1 MDYLNQVILN
11 TIDQGK
17 TTVILLITL
26 VALGLIALLYAKD
39 HGSITKVI
47 VVVASAIG
55 AVIIVVILPDLLRG
69 AASDSGGLTGIS
81 SRY

>member
-1 MDYLNQVILN
+1 MNYLNQVLLN
-11 TIDQGK
+11 TITQGK
-17 TTVILLITL
+17 TTIILVITL
-26 VALGLIALLYAKD
+26 VALGLIALLYAKSM
-39 HGSITKVI
+39 GSITKVV

-69 AASDSGGLTGIS
+69 SASDTGGLTGIT

>member
-1 MDYLNQVILN
+1 MNYLNQVLLN
-11 TIDQGK
+11 TITQGK
-17 TTVILLITL
+17 TTIILVITL
-26 VALGLIALLYAKD
+26 VALGLIALLYAKSM
-39 HGSITKVI
+39 GSITKVI

-69 AASDSGGLTGIS
+69 SASDTGGLTGIT

>member
-1 MDYLNQVILN
+1 MNYLNQVLLN
-11 TIDQGK
+11 TITQGK
-17 TTVILLITL
+17 ATIILVITL
-26 VALGLIALLYAKD
+26 VALGLIALLYAKH

-55 AVIIVVILPDLLRG
+55 AVIIVVILPDLLKG
-69 AASDSGGLTGIS
+69 SASDTGGLTGIT